1 MHSMHAFI
9 PVSRHFLD
17 KLKTLRSFLNSER
30 YRVIW
35 AVVFCLFLC
44 SVFVTDNVRMHRNIY
59 YWLVIPVFLLQVRAS
74 FFSALFRSTVF
85 QVTLIYLLYLWISL
99 LWSSEPTIYTLY
111 NEARTLVLML
121 VFMAITAF
129 YFFKL
134 ERFTLVLAKCFAL
147 VVGATAII
155 SLIWYYS
162 AHSFAQWGDLAS
174 RAVAIGLLTYPLD
187 SAVAYG
193 FVAVFLTFS
202 FFPTRR
208 GNTVSPWP
216 AGASLAAIFTFVC
229 MTQTRGV
236 ILSIAVIIL
245 LGLAWQR
252 NKRFVLALAALGA
265 ITLAM
270 VLLTRYHPGGMIGEE
285 RSIAVRWEIWQA
297 AVDVARERI
306 WFGFGLNEHQKLYLT
321 NFPGCMELGYEGVAH
336 SVYLENLI
344 FGGLVGTLLLF
355 LLLGAALRQAWS
367 AFSRCGEFLLPAI
380 ILFPILSGV
389 STGFLTLSK
398 IAPEWIHF
406 WLPLGI
412 LMGSEVR
419 QKCAASLDMSV
430 KTTGK

>member
-1 MHSMHAFI
+1 MSSIDYFKRFRTHLTSDRRLALSAALFG
-9 PVSRHFLD
+9 
-17 KLKTLRSFLNSER
+17 
-30 YRVIW
+30 
-35 AVVFCLFLC
+35 LFLC
-44 SVFVTDNVRMHRNIY
+44 SVFVTDNVRMHRNMY
-59 YWLVIPVFLLQVRAS
+59 YLLVIPLFLLQVRVS

-99 LWSSEPTIYTLY
+99 LWSSEPTAYMLY

-129 YFFKL
+129 YFLKL

-147 VVGATAII
+147 VVGTTAII

-162 AHSFAQWGDLAS
+162 AHSFAQWGDLES

-208 GNTVSPWP
+208 GNTVSPWL
-216 AGASLAAIFTFVC
+216 AGVSLAAILIFVS

-252 NKRFVLALAALGA
+252 DKRFVLALAALGA

-270 VLLTRYHPGGMIGEE
+270 VLLTRYHPGGMIGED
-285 RSIAVRWEIWQA
+285 RGIAVRWEIWQA
-297 AVDVARERI
+297 AIDVARERI

-355 LLLGAALRQAWS
+355 LLLGAALRQAWFQ
-367 AFSRCGEFLLPAI
+367 FSRHGDFLLLAI

-398 IAPEWIHF
+398 IAPEWIQF

-419 QKCAASLDMSV
+419 RKCAASLDSSV
-430 KTTGK
+430 KTTEK